1 MKGEMIKHIINW
13 IGVCCIIMC
22 LSQCIASTEPKR
34 IILQIKGNC
43 DMVQLNN
50 EIIKELG
57 K

>member
-1 MKGEMIKHIINW
+1 
-13 IGVCCIIMC
+13 MC
-22 LSQCIASTEPKR
+22 PSQCIVSTEPKR

-43 DMVQLNN
+43 DIVQLDT